1 MERRDFGTAKEAMV
15 LEAGIKLGRYEI
27 RSKIGAGGMGEVYLA
42 QDTKLDRKVALK
54 ILPAD
59 VAASQDRMNRFVQE
73 AKAAAALNHPN
84 IAHVYEIDEVD
95 GQHFIAME
103 FVDGQTLREYIHGR
117 QTDLRKLLRHLQH
130 VAEGLAKAHAVGIV
144 HRDLKPDNI
153 MITRDG
159 HAKILDFGLAKLIE
173 PQAQASDREEGLSS
187 EIATALHST
196 PGIVRGT
203 VGYMSPEQAQG
214 KTREV
219 DHRSDIFSFGCIL
232 FEAASGRK
240 AFAGKEALDSLH
252 KIVYGPTPLI
262 KETNAA
268 APDELQRIVRRCL
281 AKDPEDRY
289 QTIKDLAIEL
299 REVRRAL
306 ESAGI
311 DTTVSPLTGSMAMGP
326 LGGETD
332 TRASFSATT
341 STPPTSLSTRASSAE
356 YIATGIKQHKL
367 AAIISVA
374 VLAIGIVSLA
384 VYLRT
389 RNTGVAIESIAVL
402 PFVNTSGD
410 ANTEYLS
417 DGITE
422 SLINYFSQLPQLRVI
437 PRSTVFRYKG
447 QQLDPQEIGRK
458 LGVRAVL
465 TGRVSQRGDTI
476 NVQTE
481 LIDVDKGS
489 QLWGEQ
495 YDRKLA
501 DIQVVQS
508 EISKQILEKLSL
520 RLSGEGQQLAKKHTP
535 PAEAYQ
541 AFLKGRYYFFQH
553 KEESYKK
560 AIDSFNQAIKTDP
573 NYAQA
578 YAGLASVY
586 TEISSSFL
594 PPTEA
599 MPKAKEAIKRALAL
613 DGSMAEAHVALA
625 EVYWWG
631 DWKFDAAEEE
641 YKRAIALSPNE
652 PNVQVEYGNF
662 LARLGRSDEALS
674 FANRAVQ
681 LDPLSP
687 FVNGNLGSIF
697 YFTHQYDRLTEHA
710 NKMLDMDPNSSS
722 AHAWRGYAHLQKGQ
736 YDEAIPHLQKAVD
749 PQSGDGL
756 SQLGF
761 AYALA
766 GRKNE
771 ALKVMAQI
779 QALAVGRYSAPIRVA
794 RIYIGLGDK
803 DHAFEWLEKAF
814 ADRSD
819 YLTQLKTDPMVD
831 SLRSDRRFA
840 DLVRRVFPP

>member
-1 MERRDFGTAKEAMV
+1 MSEAP
-15 LEAGIKLGRYEI
+15 LPQSNISHYRI
-27 RSKIGAGGMGEVYLA
+27 ISKIGAGGMGEVYLA

-54 ILPAD
+54 ILPTD
-59 VAASQDRMNRFVQE
+59 VAANQDRMSRFVQE

-103 FVDGQTLREYIHGR
+103 FIDGLTLREYIHGR

-173 PQAQASDREEGLSS
+173 PPGQTFDSEGGRSS

-196 PGIVRGT
+196 PGMVRGT
-203 VGYMSPEQAQG
+203 PGYMSPEQAQG
-214 KTREV
+214 KTKDV
-219 DHRSDIFSFGCIL
+219 DHRSDVFSFGCIL
-232 FEAASGRK
+232 YEAATGRK
-240 AFAGKEALDSLH
+240 AFAGKEALDSAY

-262 KETNAA
+262 KETNAN

-281 AKDPEDRY
+281 AKDPEERY

-299 REVRRAL
+299 KELRRELERAA
-306 ESAGI
+306 S
-311 DTTVSPLTGSMAMGP
+311 DTTVPLTGSMAMSP
-326 LGGETD
+326 LDTKTD
-332 TRASFSATT
+332 ARQIFSATT

-356 YIATGIKQHKL
+356 YIVTGIKQHKL
-367 AAIISVA
+367 AVIIFVA
-374 VLAIGIVSLA
+374 ALALGVPGLA
-384 VYLRT
+384 TYLRT
-389 RNTGVAIESIAVL
+389 RNSGVAIESIAVL
-402 PFVNTSGD
+402 PFVNANGD

-422 SLINYFSQLPQLRVI
+422 SLINNFSQLPELRVI
-437 PRSTVFRYKG
+437 PRSTVFRYKV

-465 TGRVSQRGDTI
+465 TGRVVQRGDTV

-481 LIDVDKGS
+481 LVDVDKGS

-495 YDRKLA
+495 YDRKLV
-501 DIQVVQS
+501 DIQAVQG
-508 EISKQILEKLSL
+508 EISKQILEKLRL
-520 RLSGEGQQLAKKHTP
+520 RLSGEEEQLRKKHTP

-560 AIDSFNQAIKTDP
+560 AIESFNQAIKTDP

-599 MPKAKEAIKRALAL
+599 MPKAKEAVQKALAL

-631 DWKFDAAEEE
+631 DWNFSAAEEE
-641 YKRAIALSPNE
+641 YKRAIDLSPNE
-652 PNVQVEYGNF
+652 PNIQVEYGNF
-662 LARLGRSDEALS
+662 LARLGRSDEALT
-674 FANRAVQ
+674 FANRAIQ

-687 FVNGNLGSIF
+687 FVNGNVGSIL
-697 YFTHQYDRLTEHA
+697 YFTHQYDRVIDHA

-722 AHAWRGYAHLQKGQ
+722 AHAWRGYGYLQQGR

-756 SQLGF
+756 SQLGY

-779 QALAVGRYSAPIRVA
+779 QTLAERRYSAPIRVA

-803 DHAFEWLEKAF
+803 DHAFEWLEKAY

-819 YLTQLKTDPMVD
+819 YLTQLKMDPMVD
-831 SLRSDRRFA
+831 SLRSDPRFA
-840 DLVRRVFPP
+840 NLLQRIGFPQ